1 MFHVKHIERKLYIM
15 KFKEFMNHGK
25 TENEIKQDIYKYGK
39 QLDTIGK
46 PANSHMQLYKVQQ
59 YDSGRRAV
67 NLGTYDMYFQNIA
80 ELSLYRKPLVKL
92 VSDGIDY
99 VLYFQIIQQVVLMDN
114 KRNVKLVVKPS
125 FSDFM
130 GVDDDLTNLFQNT
143 LDKLRE

>member
-1 MFHVKHIERKLYIM
+1 M

-39 QLDTIGK
+39 KLDTIGK
-46 PANSHMQLYKVQQ
+46 PTNSHMQLYKVRQ
-59 YDSGRRAV
+59 YGSGRRAV

-80 ELSLYRKPLVKL
+80 ELNLYRKPLVKL

-143 LDKLRE
+143 IDRIRE

>member
-1 MFHVKHIERKLYIM
+1 M

-25 TENEIKQDIYKYGK
+25 TENDIKQDIYKYGK
-39 QLDTIGK
+39 RLDTMGK
-46 PANSHMQLYKVQQ
+46 PANSHMKLYQVRQ

-67 NLGTYDMYFQNIA
+67 NMGTYDMYFQNIA
-80 ELSLYRKPLVKL
+80 ELNLSRKPLVKL

-99 VLYFQIIQQVVLMDN
+99 VLYFQIIQQVILMDD

-125 FSDFM
+125 FVDFL

-143 LDKLRE
+143 LDKLR

>member
-1 MFHVKHIERKLYIM
+1 M
-15 KFKEFMNHGK
+15 KFKEFLNHGK
-25 TENEIKQDIYKYGK
+25 TENDIKRDIYKYGK

-46 PANSHMQLYKVQQ
+46 PANSYMQLYKIQQ

-67 NLGTYDMYFQNIA
+67 NLGTYNMYFQNIA
-80 ELSLYRKPLVKL
+80 ELNLYRKPVAKL

-99 VLYFQIIQQVVLMDN
+99 VLYFQVTKQAILMDN
-114 KRNVKLVVKPS
+114 KRNVKLSIEPS

-143 LDKLRE
+143 LDRLRE

>member
-1 MFHVKHIERKLYIM
+1 
-15 KFKEFMNHGK
+15 MNHGK
-25 TENEIKQDIYKYGK
+25 TDNDIKQDIYKYGK

-46 PANSHMQLYKVQQ
+46 PANSYMQLYKVQQ

-67 NLGTYDMYFQNIA
+67 NLGTYNMYFRNIA
-80 ELSLYRKPLVKL
+80 ELNLCRKPVVRL

-99 VLYFQIIQQVVLMDN
+99 VLYFQVLKQAILIDS
-114 KRNVKLVVKPS
+114 KQNVKLSIEPS

-143 LDKLRE
+143 LDKLR

>member
-1 MFHVKHIERKLYIM
+1 M
-15 KFKEFMNHGK
+15 KFKEFLNHGK
-25 TENEIKQDIYKYGK
+25 TEIDIKQDIYKYGK

-46 PANSHMQLYKVQQ
+46 PANSYMQLYKVQQ

-67 NLGTYDMYFQNIA
+67 NLGTYNMYFQNVA
-80 ELSLYRKPLVKL
+80 ELNLYRKPMAKL

-99 VLYFQIIQQVVLMDN
+99 VLYFQVLKQAILMDN
-114 KRNVKLVVKPS
+114 KHNVKLSIEPS

-143 LDKLRE
+143 LDRLRE

>member
-1 MFHVKHIERKLYIM
+1 
-15 KFKEFMNHGK
+15 MNHGK
-25 TENEIKQDIYKYGK
+25 TENDIKQDIYKYGK

-46 PANSHMQLYKVQQ
+46 PANSYMQLYKVQQ

-67 NLGTYDMYFQNIA
+67 NLGTYNMYFRNIA
-80 ELSLYRKPLVKL
+80 ELNLYRKPLVKL

-99 VLYFQIIQQVVLMDN
+99 VLYFQIIQQAILMDN
-114 KRNVKLVVKPS
+114 KRNVKLVTKPS

-143 LDKLRE
+143 VDKLR

>member
-1 MFHVKHIERKLYIM
+1 M
-15 KFKEFMNHGK
+15 KFKEFLNHGK
-25 TENEIKQDIYKYGK
+25 TENDIKRDIYKYGK

-46 PANSHMQLYKVQQ
+46 PANSYMQLYKIQQ

-67 NLGTYDMYFQNIA
+67 NLGTYNMYFQNIA
-80 ELSLYRKPLVKL
+80 ELNLCRKPVARL
-92 VSDGIDY
+92 VSDGTDY
-99 VLYFQIIQQVVLMDN
+99 VLYFQIIQQTILMDS

-143 LDKLRE
+143 LDRLRE

>member
-1 MFHVKHIERKLYIM
+1 M

-39 QLDTIGK
+39 KLDTIGK
-46 PANSHMQLYKVQQ
+46 PANSHMQLYKVRQ

-80 ELSLYRKPLVKL
+80 ELNLYRKPLVKL

-143 LDKLRE
+143 IDKLRE

>member
-1 MFHVKHIERKLYIM
+1 
-15 KFKEFMNHGK
+15 MNHGK

-46 PANSHMQLYKVQQ
+46 PANSYMQLYKVQQ

-67 NLGTYDMYFQNIA
+67 NLGTYNMYFRNIA
-80 ELSLYRKPLVKL
+80 ELNLCRKPVVRL

-99 VLYFQIIQQVVLMDN
+99 VLYFQVLKQAILMDS
-114 KRNVKLVVKPS
+114 KQNVKLSIEPS

-143 LDKLRE
+143 LDRLRE

>member
-1 MFHVKHIERKLYIM
+1 M
-15 KFKEFMNHGK
+15 KFKDFVNHGK
-25 TENEIKQDIYKYGK
+25 TENEIKQAIYNYGK

-67 NLGTYDMYFQNIA
+67 NLGTYDMYFQNMA
-80 ELSLYRKPLVKL
+80 ELNLYRKPLVKL
-92 VSDGIDY
+92 VSDGTDY
-99 VLYFQIIQQVVLMDN
+99 VLYFQIIKQAILMDS
-114 KRNVKLVVKPS
+114 KQNVKLVVKPS

>member
-1 MFHVKHIERKLYIM
+1 
-15 KFKEFMNHGK
+15 MNHGK
-25 TENEIKQDIYKYGK
+25 TENDIKQDIYKYGK

-46 PANSHMQLYKVQQ
+46 PANSYMQLYKVQQ

-67 NLGTYDMYFQNIA
+67 NLGTYNMYFRNIA
-80 ELSLYRKPLVKL
+80 ELNLCRKPIVRL

-99 VLYFQIIQQVVLMDN
+99 VLYFQVLKQAILIDS
-114 KRNVKLVVKPS
+114 KQNVKLSIEPS

>member
-1 MFHVKHIERKLYIM
+1 M

-25 TENEIKQDIYKYGK
+25 TSSDIKRDIYKYGK

-46 PANSHMQLYKVQQ
+46 PANSHMKLYHVQQ
-59 YDSGRRAV
+59 YGSGRQAV
-67 NLGTYDMYFQNIA
+67 NLGSYDMYFQNIA
-80 ELSLYRKPLVKL
+80 ELNLYRKPLVKL

-99 VLYFQIIQQVVLMDN
+99 VLYFQIIQQAILMDS

>member
-1 MFHVKHIERKLYIM
+1 M

-80 ELSLYRKPLVKL
+80 ELNLYRKPLVKL

-99 VLYFQIIQQVVLMDN
+99 VLYFQIIQQAILMDN
-114 KRNVKLVVKPS
+114 KRNVKLVTKPS
-125 FSDFM
+125 FSDFL
-130 GVDDDLTNLFQNT
+130 GADDDLTNLFQNT

>member
-1 MFHVKHIERKLYIM
+1 M

-25 TENEIKQDIYKYGK
+25 TDSDIKKDIYKYGK

-46 PANSHMQLYKVQQ
+46 PANSHMQLYKIQQ
-59 YDSGRRAV
+59 YGSGRQAV

-80 ELSLYRKPLVKL
+80 ELNLHRKPLVKL
-92 VSDGIDY
+92 VSDGTDY
-99 VLYFQIIQQVVLMDN
+99 VLYFQIIQQAILMDN
-114 KRNVKLVVKPS
+114 KRNVKLVTKPS

>member
-1 MFHVKHIERKLYIM
+1 
-15 KFKEFMNHGK
+15 MNHGK
-25 TENEIKQDIYKYGK
+25 TENDIKQDIYKCGK

-59 YDSGRRAV
+59 YDSGRLAV

-80 ELSLYRKPLVKL
+80 ELNLYRKPLVKL

-99 VLYFQIIQQVVLMDN
+99 VLYFQIIQQAILMDN
-114 KRNVKLVVKPS
+114 KRNVKLVTKPS
-125 FSDFM
+125 FSDFL

-143 LDKLRE
+143 LDKLR

>member
-1 MFHVKHIERKLYIM
+1 
-15 KFKEFMNHGK
+15 MNHGK

-39 QLDTIGK
+39 KLDTIGK
-46 PANSHMQLYKVQQ
+46 PANSHMQLYKVRQ

-67 NLGTYDMYFQNIA
+67 NLGTYDMYFRNIA
-80 ELSLYRKPLVKL
+80 ELNLCRKPVVRL

-99 VLYFQIIQQVVLMDN
+99 VLYFQVTKQAILMDS
-114 KRNVKLVVKPS
+114 KQNVKLSIEPS

-143 LDKLRE
+143 LDRLRE